1 METVK
6 LSAQARVNLGKKESK
21 ALRAAGN
28 VPCVIYGGEKSIH
41 FSAQD
46 KDLRNLVYTPNVYQV
61 DIDVDGTS
69 YTAILKDIQFHPVT
83 DKVIH
88 IDFMELVADK
98 EITLNVPVRLEGSAK
113 GVMNGGKLRK
123 NMRQLTVRAIP
134 ANLPDS
140 ITIDVTELGI
150 GNSTR
155 VSDLEGNNF
164 DILNPSSAVIVAVKM
179 ARGAAADEEE
189 EGEAEKAGHS
199 QQDHLPRRRESQT
212 PRIQQRIPPNFYE
225 KLEGIRIRG
234 SHNPPGKRRNLP
246 NPDPKTIQRLHQEN
260 QGPIQSRELKKQ
272 KEGKKSA
279 IQQRAI
285 FF

>member
-21 ALRAAGN
+21 ALRAAGS
-28 VPCVIYGGEKSIH
+28 VPCVIYGGEKNIH

-46 KDLRNLVYTPNVYQV
+46 NDLRNLVYTPNVYRV
-61 DIDVDGTS
+61 EVEIDGTTH
-69 YTAILKDIQFHPVT
+69 TAILKDIQFHPVT

-98 EITLNVPVRLEGSAK
+98 EITLNVPIRLEGSAK

-123 NMRQLTVRAIP
+123 NMRQLTVRATP

-140 ITIDVTELGI
+140 ITIDVTELAI

-155 VSDLEGNNF
+155 VSDLQGNDF

-189 EGEAEKAGHS
+189 EGEAEAS
-199 QQDHLPRRRESQT
+199 PEA
-212 PRIQQRIPPNFYE
+212 E
-225 KLEGIRIRG
+225 AAE
-234 SHNPPGKRRNLP
+234 
-246 NPDPKTIQRLHQEN
+246 
-260 QGPIQSRELKKQ
+260 
-272 KEGKKSA
+272 
-279 IQQRAI
+279 
-285 FF
+285 